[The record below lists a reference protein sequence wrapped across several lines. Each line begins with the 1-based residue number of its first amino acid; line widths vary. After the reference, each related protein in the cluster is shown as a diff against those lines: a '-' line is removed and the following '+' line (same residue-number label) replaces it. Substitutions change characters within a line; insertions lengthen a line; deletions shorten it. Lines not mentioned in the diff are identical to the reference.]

1 MRLLAT
7 LLLVAMA
14 GVFALATLYQA
25 SLPWLSYV
33 RAFAEAS
40 LVGGLADWFAV
51 TALFRRPLGLPIPH
65 TAIIPNNKD
74 RIGDSLARFLKDNF
88 LTPRVVARRLETFD
102 VAGAAA
108 RWLAAPREAS
118 RSGGRR
124 RRGLSKLL
132 ARLIE
137 ALDHATLG
145 SILKDV
151 ATARLTR
158 MEASSVLASI
168 IDAAIADGRHEPVVD
183 AAIRWAATTLDA
195 QESMIRDMV
204 HDRTAWL
211 LRLAS
216 IDDRVADS
224 IIDALRNLVNEIAA
238 DPAHP
243 LRVRITEALRDY
255 AFDLRHFPEAQAK
268 VEQLKADLLANP
280 QLSDWLDGL
289 WNSARAAL
297 LRLLTDPAS
306 AGAGQL
312 ETAAISLGRTLEA
325 DAALRA
331 VLNLHLRRAVVG
343 LVSDYG
349 DAIVTLVSDTIRS
362 WDAVTVT
369 DKFENAV
376 GRDLQYIRING
387 TVIGGLVGL
396 TIHAL
401 SAAG

>member
-7 LLLVAMA
+7 LLLVVMA
-14 GVFALATLYQA
+14 GVFTLAAVYQ
-25 SLPWLSYV
+25 SDHPWLSYV

-40 LVGGLADWFAV
+40 LIGGLADWFAV

-88 LTPRVVARRLETFD
+88 LTPRVVTRRLETFD

-108 RWLAAPREAS
+108 HWLAAPREHS

-132 ARLIE
+132 ARLVE

-158 MEASSVLASI
+158 MELAPLLASI
-168 IDAAIADGRHEPVVD
+168 IDAAIVDGRHEPVVD
-183 AAIRWAATTLDA
+183 AAIQWAARTLDA

-216 IDDRVADS
+216 LDDRVADS

-243 LRVRITEALRDY
+243 LRIKITEALRDY
-255 AFDLRHFPEAQAK
+255 AFDLRHFPETQAK
-268 VEQLKADLLANP
+268 VEALKADLLANP
-280 QLSDWLDGL
+280 QLSHWLDGL
-289 WNSARAAL
+289 WNSARVAL
-297 LRLLTDPAS
+297 MRLLTDPAS
-306 AGAGQL
+306 IGAGQL
-312 ETAAISLGRTLEA
+312 EVAAISLGRTLEA

-369 DKFENAV
+369 GKFEDAV

-396 TIHAL
+396 IIHAL
-401 SAAG
+401 SVAG

>member
-14 GVFALATLYQA
+14 GVFTLATIYQGA
-25 SLPWLSYV
+25 HPSLSYV

-51 TALFRRPLGLPIPH
+51 TALFRHPLGLPIPH

-74 RIGDSLARFLKDNF
+74 RIGDSLARFLKENF

-108 RWLAAPREAS
+108 RWLAAPREHS

-124 RRGLSKLL
+124 RRGLGKLL
-132 ARLIE
+132 ARLVE

-145 SILKDV
+145 SILKDI

-158 MEASSVLASI
+158 MELSPLLAGI
-168 IDAAIADGRHEPVVD
+168 IDAAIVDGRHEPVVD
-183 AAIRWAATTLDA
+183 AAIQWAARTLDA

-216 IDDRVADS
+216 LDDRVADS
-224 IIDALRNLVNEIAA
+224 IIDALRNLVNEVAA
-238 DPAHP
+238 NPEHP
-243 LRVRITEALRDY
+243 LRIKITDALRDY
-255 AFDLRHFPEAQAK
+255 AFDLRHFPETQAK
-268 VEQLKADLLANP
+268 VEGLKADLLGNP
-280 QLSDWLDGL
+280 QLGQWLDGL
-289 WNSARAAL
+289 WNNARAAL

-306 AGAGQL
+306 AGAGRL
-312 ETAAISLGRTLEA
+312 EAAAISLGRTLEA

-369 DKFENAV
+369 GKFENAV

-396 TIHAL
+396 IIYAL
-401 SAAG
+401 STAA

>member
-1 MRLLAT
+1 MYLC
-7 LLLVAMA
+7 
-14 GVFALATLYQA
+14 
-25 SLPWLSYV
+25 
-33 RAFAEAS
+33 
-40 LVGGLADWFAV
+40 
-51 TALFRRPLGLPIPH
+51 
-65 TAIIPNNKD
+65 
-74 RIGDSLARFLKDNF
+74 
-88 LTPRVVARRLETFD
+88 
-102 VAGAAA
+102 
-108 RWLAAPREAS
+108 
-118 RSGGRR
+118 SGGRR
-124 RRGLSKLL
+124 RRGLGKLL

-158 MEASSVLASI
+158 MEASPVLASI

-204 HDRTAWL
+204 HERTAWL

-280 QLSDWLDGL
+280 QLGDWLDGL